1 MIIDELDSEENNE
14 SILETNIANDYLSS
28 DSMTIGELADQK
40 QQTNRTVSVS
50 LIFYLFSNRKFSSR
64 SMILR
69 QEKKSI
75 HYQHV
80 FLHSNRKPSSME
92 KRIVK
97 KNPEFRSFLINSIL
111 FL

>member
-50 LIFYLFSNRKFSSR
+50 FIFYLF
-64 SMILR
+64 
-69 QEKKSI
+69 
-75 HYQHV
+75 
-80 FLHSNRKPSSME
+80 
-92 KRIVK
+92 
-97 KNPEFRSFLINSIL
+97 
-111 FL
+111 